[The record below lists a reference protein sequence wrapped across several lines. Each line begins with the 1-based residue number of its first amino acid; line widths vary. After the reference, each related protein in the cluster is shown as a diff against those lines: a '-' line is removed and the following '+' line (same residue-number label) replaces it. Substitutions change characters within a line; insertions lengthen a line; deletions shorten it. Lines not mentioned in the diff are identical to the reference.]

1 MTYAFKFV
9 SSPVGLLKLVANDLA
24 LVAILWENDDPKR
37 VRLGSLVE
45 DVDHPILCL
54 AEQQL
59 GEYFA
64 GARKSFDLPLDFA
77 GTPFQKK
84 VWSELLNIPF
94 GQTRTY
100 GQIANANRQAS
111 RLPSGWRGK
120 RKESDLHCGAMPS
133 RDRQRRFAHRLCW
146 GPRGEG
152 MPPWNRSSIDDVVVD
167 VSAGH
172 DGLAPR
178 SPSSLSRARSGCF
191 LGRCRRSGPQVLR
204 GISAPGAPRF
214 GTRQQ
219 LDRIRMYARLVGQ
232 GAREAGVGG
241 RKGIGLTHTSEGDVF
256 RRPFADARQC
266 PQVRDRVFE
275 TATDAE

>member
-45 DVDHPILCL
+45 DVEHPILCL
-54 AEQQL
+54 AEQQP

-100 GQIANANRQAS
+100 GQIANAI
-111 RLPSGWRGK
+111 GK
-120 RKESDLHCGAMPS
+120 PRAFRAVGAANGKNPISIVAPCHRVIGKDGSLTGFAGGLEAKECL
-133 RDRQRRFAHRLCW
+133 
-146 GPRGEG
+146 
-152 MPPWNRSSIDDVVVD
+152 
-167 VSAGH
+167 
-172 DGLAPR
+172 
-178 SPSSLSRARSGCF
+178 
-191 LGRCRRSGPQVLR
+191 LG
-204 GISAPGAPRF
+204 I
-214 GTRQQ
+214 
-219 LDRIRMYARLVGQ
+219 
-232 GAREAGVGG
+232 EA
-241 RKGIGLTHTSEGDVF
+241 
-256 RRPFADARQC
+256 A
-266 PQVRDRVFE
+266 
-275 TATDAE
+275 

>member
-37 VRLGSLVE
+37 VRLGSLIE

-100 GQIANANRQAS
+100 GQIANSIGKPRAFRAVGAAN
-111 RLPSGWRGK
+111 GK
-120 RKESDLHCGAMPS
+120 NPISIVAPCHRVIGKDGSLTGFAGGLEAKECL
-133 RDRQRRFAHRLCW
+133 L
-146 GPRGEG
+146 E
-152 MPPWNRSSIDDVVVD
+152 I
-167 VSAGH
+167 
-172 DGLAPR
+172 
-178 SPSSLSRARSGCF
+178 
-191 LGRCRRSGPQVLR
+191 
-204 GISAPGAPRF
+204 
-214 GTRQQ
+214 
-219 LDRIRMYARLVGQ
+219 
-232 GAREAGVGG
+232 EA
-241 RKGIGLTHTSEGDVF
+241 
-256 RRPFADARQC
+256 A
-266 PQVRDRVFE
+266 
-275 TATDAE
+275 

>member
-45 DVDHPILCL
+45 DVDHPILRL

-100 GQIANANRQAS
+100 GQIANAI
-111 RLPSGWRGK
+111 GK
-120 RKESDLHCGAMPS
+120 PRAFRAVGAANGKNPISIVAPCHRVIGKDGSLTGFAGGLEAKECL
-133 RDRQRRFAHRLCW
+133 
-146 GPRGEG
+146 
-152 MPPWNRSSIDDVVVD
+152 
-167 VSAGH
+167 
-172 DGLAPR
+172 
-178 SPSSLSRARSGCF
+178 
-191 LGRCRRSGPQVLR
+191 LG
-204 GISAPGAPRF
+204 I
-214 GTRQQ
+214 
-219 LDRIRMYARLVGQ
+219 
-232 GAREAGVGG
+232 EA
-241 RKGIGLTHTSEGDVF
+241 
-256 RRPFADARQC
+256 A
-266 PQVRDRVFE
+266 
-275 TATDAE
+275 

>member
-77 GTPFQKK
+77 GTPFQKE

-100 GQIANANRQAS
+100 GQIANSIGKPRAFRAVGAAN
-111 RLPSGWRGK
+111 GK
-120 RKESDLHCGAMPS
+120 NPISIVAPCHRVIGKDGSLTGFAGGLEAKECL
-133 RDRQRRFAHRLCW
+133 
-146 GPRGEG
+146 
-152 MPPWNRSSIDDVVVD
+152 
-167 VSAGH
+167 
-172 DGLAPR
+172 
-178 SPSSLSRARSGCF
+178 
-191 LGRCRRSGPQVLR
+191 LG
-204 GISAPGAPRF
+204 I
-214 GTRQQ
+214 
-219 LDRIRMYARLVGQ
+219 
-232 GAREAGVGG
+232 EA
-241 RKGIGLTHTSEGDVF
+241 
-256 RRPFADARQC
+256 A
-266 PQVRDRVFE
+266 
-275 TATDAE
+275 

>member
-100 GQIANANRQAS
+100 GQIANAI
-111 RLPSGWRGK
+111 GK
-120 RKESDLHCGAMPS
+120 PRAFRAVGAANGKNPISIVAPCHRVIGKDGSLTGFAGGLEAKECL
-133 RDRQRRFAHRLCW
+133 L
-146 GPRGEG
+146 E
-152 MPPWNRSSIDDVVVD
+152 I
-167 VSAGH
+167 
-172 DGLAPR
+172 
-178 SPSSLSRARSGCF
+178 
-191 LGRCRRSGPQVLR
+191 
-204 GISAPGAPRF
+204 
-214 GTRQQ
+214 
-219 LDRIRMYARLVGQ
+219 
-232 GAREAGVGG
+232 EA
-241 RKGIGLTHTSEGDVF
+241 
-256 RRPFADARQC
+256 A
-266 PQVRDRVFE
+266 
-275 TATDAE
+275 

>member
-77 GTPFQKK
+77 GTPFQRK

-100 GQIANANRQAS
+100 GQIANAI
-111 RLPSGWRGK
+111 GK
-120 RKESDLHCGAMPS
+120 PRAFRAVGAANGKNPISIVAPCHRVIGKDGSLTGFAGGLEAKECL
-133 RDRQRRFAHRLCW
+133 
-146 GPRGEG
+146 
-152 MPPWNRSSIDDVVVD
+152 
-167 VSAGH
+167 
-172 DGLAPR
+172 
-178 SPSSLSRARSGCF
+178 
-191 LGRCRRSGPQVLR
+191 LG
-204 GISAPGAPRF
+204 I
-214 GTRQQ
+214 
-219 LDRIRMYARLVGQ
+219 
-232 GAREAGVGG
+232 EA
-241 RKGIGLTHTSEGDVF
+241 
-256 RRPFADARQC
+256 A
-266 PQVRDRVFE
+266 
-275 TATDAE
+275 